1 MDYNQRNN
9 IFDSIL
15 TDICCGLSILF
26 LILTI
31 LLVLIPIN
39 NKKMTL
45 TEKLKDR
52 RNFIT
57 FSLCFCLITSNILII
72 FGMDNLDIKP
82 IVMSIIVIIIN
93 HIMY

>member
-9 IFDSIL
+9 ILDSIL
-15 TDICCGLSILF
+15 TVVCCGLSILF